1 MSMASDYSLTD
12 LDFFVSGDPHP
23 IWAELRAT
31 DPVHWTERK
40 GKSGFWSV
48 TKYEDVLT
56 VYRDPMQFSSEG
68 GITLGTDEPPD
79 PNEPRRDFGFR
90 QMMILTDPPRHT
102 RMRQLVN
109 RRFTPRALAP
119 HEPHI
124 RAITTEIID
133 AIAERGECDLVVDV
147 AAKLPTA
154 VICEMLG
161 VPRED
166 WDLMFTFG
174 NQSLGADDP
183 EYQMDGSARKTAAQG
198 QQNVFNYFI
207 AMITDRRKNPT
218 DDLVSA
224 LTHGEVEG
232 DKLTDL
238 EILFNCFLLIL
249 GGQETTR
256 NAISGGVDALIA
268 NPEQRARLMADKS
281 MMPVAVEEIL
291 RWTSPITH
299 IMRTATADTELRGR
313 TIHKGDR
320 VLLWNASANR
330 DEDVFADPY
339 HFDIERQPNN
349 HVAFGY
355 GEHFCL
361 GANLARVELRV
372 MLDELLRRL
381 PDMQTAGP
389 MERLRSNLL
398 AGIKHLPVRFTP
410 QRAAA

>member
-1 MSMASDYSLTD
+1 MSMSSDLSLTD
-12 LDFFVSGDPHP
+12 LDFFVTGDPHP
-23 IWAELRAT
+23 IWAELRAA
-31 DPVHWTERK
+31 DPVHWTERR

-48 TKYEDVLT
+48 TKYEDVMT

-68 GITLGTDEPPD
+68 GITLGINEPPD

-124 RAITTEIID
+124 RAIATEIID
-133 AIAERGECDLVVDV
+133 SVAERGECDLVVDV

-174 NQSLGADDP
+174 NLSLGSEDP
-183 EYQMDGSARKTAAQG
+183 EYQLGGSAQKTAAKAQKD
-198 QQNVFNYFI
+198 VFNYFMT
-207 AMITDRRKNPT
+207 MITERRKNPGE
-218 DDLVSA
+218 DLVSA
-224 LTHGEVEG
+224 LVHGEIEG

-268 NPEQRARLMADKS
+268 NPDQRARLIADS
-281 MMPVAVEEIL
+281 ALMPTAIEEIL

-299 IMRTATADTELRGR
+299 IMRTATQDTEVRGR
-313 TIHKGDR
+313 AIRKGDR

-339 HFDIERQPNN
+339 RFDIERQPNN

-372 MLDELLRRL
+372 MLGELLRRL

>member
-1 MSMASDYSLTD
+1 MPKASDQSLTD
-12 LDFFVSGDPHP
+12 LDFFVTGDPHP

-48 TKYEDVLT
+48 TKYEDVLN
-56 VYRDPMQFSSEG
+56 VYRDPMKFSSEG
-68 GITLGTDEPPD
+68 GITLGIDEAPD
-79 PNEPRRDFGFR
+79 PSAPPRNYGTR
-90 QMMILTDPPRHT
+90 QMMILTDPPRHA
-102 RMRQLVN
+102 RMRQLIN

-124 RAITTEIID
+124 RAICTEIID
-133 AIAERGECDLVVDV
+133 AIAGQGECDLVVDV

-166 WDLMFTFG
+166 WDMMFTFG
-174 NQSLGADDP
+174 NMSLGAEDP
-183 EYQMDGSARKTAAQG
+183 EYQTEGSARKTAAQG
-198 QQNVFNYFI
+198 QQNVFNYFMS
-207 AMITDRRKNPT
+207 MITDRRTNPT

-232 DKLTDL
+232 EKLTDH

-256 NAISGGVDALIA
+256 NAISGGMDALIA
-268 NPEQRARLMADKS
+268 NPDQRARLAADS
-281 MMPVAVEEIL
+281 ALMPTAIEEIL
-291 RWTSPITH
+291 RWSTPITH
-299 IMRTATADTELRGR
+299 IMRTATADVEVRNR
-313 TIHKGDR
+313 TIRKGDR

-339 HFDIERQPNN
+339 RFDIERQPNN

-372 MLDELLRRL
+372 MLSELLQRL